1 MDAGY
6 RCVRFRARAWVV
18 SWSRRLPVK
27 VVGSAA
33 SFRYTREVGGV
44 LPLCCAVLQR
54 EWDDGW
60 WERSERVVKM
70 TTRSGSSSTPTLTLC
85 QTTISHV
92 KHQGTGCLNKMLL
105 FVL

>member
-44 LPLCCAVLQR
+44 LPLCCAVLCFNASGMMDGGRGQN
-54 EWDDGW
+54 EW
-60 WERSERVVKM
+60 
-70 TTRSGSSSTPTLTLC
+70 
-85 QTTISHV
+85 
-92 KHQGTGCLNKMLL
+92 
-105 FVL
+105 